1 MATLAELERALVAAD
16 AAGNTEDARALAQ
29 AIAAQRQPK
38 AQPTPERAPRATDNM
53 SGLDRFRAGIGKSLV
68 DTGTGLAQ
76 VALRNITPQIPEFIT
91 RAGDRVEQAIGS
103 PAYSNA
109 RRAVFGAYNAPRQQL
124 ERKVAERREIDR
136 DLMDTG
142 AGLAGNVVGTLA
154 QLAAPGIA
162 ARGTATAPLLLP
174 TSVRG
179 GVAQGA
185 VFGSA
190 QPVASQGEVLENA
203 GIGAGGGLLGAAIPA
218 AAGRAVQAV
227 KQVGAPFTQR
237 GTEEA
242 AARVIRGFAEDPARL
257 VRNPSSVPGV
267 QRTLAEETLDP
278 GIAQLQ
284 RAVSAREGAPFDS
297 LRRSNNAARVG
308 AIRQFAGDGADITA
322 AEAARDAAARP
333 LLRDAMEIE
342 GINTNRLIGRLGSL
356 SRAQEGRPAV
366 QKAIDDVTDL
376 LQREIPDSER
386 FQAAA
391 EPLKQFISKDRA
403 SATNRE
409 AAADAL
415 RMIRAGERPSASFVS
430 PPGTSTA
437 ASQRAGR
444 EALAQSRK
452 AFDKTVTGQD
462 KVAVLYNVRKT
473 INDML
478 SGKYGGDSA
487 QALAGSR
494 ELMAVRNGLDRV
506 LERQAPE
513 FGKYMD
519 AYRTASAPI
528 NRMQAGQELLRRG
541 SGSVEDAFTGVE
553 QLTPA
558 KFGQQVRNLD
568 QIAADGTG
576 FRKAVAT
583 DVFQPEDLAT
593 IGSINDDL
601 ARQAFAD
608 TAARGSGSDT
618 FQKLATNGDILGAVQ
633 ELGVNIPGSGIIRML
648 GSKGRER
655 VNAKL
660 VEILTD
666 PARAQDVLRRSSASD
681 RKVIQGVLTAMGGES
696 GTALAVGSSN

>member
-1 MATLAELERALVAAD
+1 MAGPWDEYQQEADGPWAEYS
-16 AAGNTEDARALAQ
+16 
-29 AIAAQRQPK
+29 QRPAK
-38 AQPTPERAPRATDNM
+38 KEKERAPRATDNM

-76 VALRNITPQIPEFIT
+76 VALRNLTPQVPEFIT

-103 PAYSNA
+103 PTFSNA
-109 RRAVFGAYNAPRQQL
+109 RRAVFGAYNAPRQGL
-124 ERKVAERREIDR
+124 ERKVAERREIDK

-179 GVAQGA
+179 SVAQGA

-297 LRRSNNAARVG
+297 LRRGNNAARVG
-308 AIRQFAGDGADITA
+308 AIRQFAGDEADIAA
-322 AEAARDAAARP
+322 AEAARDAATESLRERAFAEGADTLAR
-333 LLRDAMEIE
+333 
-342 GINTNRLIGRLGSL
+342 N
-356 SRAQEGRPAV
+356 Q
-366 QKAIDDVTDL
+366 Q
-376 LQREIPDSER
+376 
-386 FQAAA
+386 
-391 EPLKQFISKDRA
+391 
-403 SATNRE
+403 
-409 AAADAL
+409 ADAL
-415 RMIRAGERPSASFVS
+415 MLPASSGINQLRQGIRSIARSGAGNPNVQNATNAVS
-430 PPGTSTA
+430 K
-437 ASQRAGR
+437 
-444 EALAQSRK
+444 ALDQ
-452 AFDKTVTGQD
+452 TGD
-462 KVAVLYNVRKT
+462 SVGGLYNVRKY
-473 INDML
+473 IGDLLNGSA
-478 SGKYGGDSA
+478 SGDDASA
-487 QALAGSR
+487 RAASR
-494 ELMAVRNGLDRV
+494 ELIQIREMIDQNLADR
-506 LERQAPE
+506 APT
-513 FGKYMD
+513 FPQYLD
-519 AYRTASAPI
+519 AYRSASEPI
-528 NRMQAGQELLRRG
+528 NRMQAGQEFLRRASAG
-541 SGSVEDAFTGVE
+541 LMDPTTGTEV
-553 QLTPA
+553 LLPN
-558 KFGQQVRNLD
+558 KFGQGVRNLD
-568 QIAADGTG
+568 SIAEGATG
-576 FRKAVAT
+576 FSKATA
-583 DVFQPEDLAT
+583 DRVFQPSDLAT
-593 IGSINDDL
+593 IGNINDDL

-633 ELGVNIPGSGIIRML
+633 ELGVNIPGSGVIRML
-648 GSKGRER
+648 GSAGRDR
-655 VNAKL
+655 VNRQL

-666 PARAQDVLRRSSASD
+666 PARAQDVLRRTSASD

>member
-68 DTGTGLAQ
+68 DTATGLVQATVDQ
-76 VALRNITPQIPEFIT
+76 GSRVAGLGDAIISSGIGNEGFRRGVQRANDLWRTPQ
-91 RAGDRVEQAIGS
+91 RYLQAK
-103 PAYSNA
+103 A
-109 RRAVFGAYNAPRQQL
+109 
-124 ERKVAERREIDR
+124 EERRKLDE
-136 DLMDTG
+136 DLVSTPG
-142 AGLAGNVVGTLA
+142 GLLGNVAGTLA
-154 QLAAPGIA
+154 QVVGPGLA
-162 ARGTATAPLLLP
+162 ARGSGAAATLLP
-174 TSVRG
+174 TTVRG
-179 GVAQGA
+179 SAVQGGLLGY
-185 VFGSA
+185 V
-190 QPVASQGEVLENA
+190 QPATSEADRAANA

-257 VRNPSSVPGV
+257 VRNPSPVPGV

-297 LRRSNNAARVG
+297 LRRGNNAARVG
-308 AIRQFAGDGADITA
+308 AIRQFAGDEADIAA
-322 AEAARDAAARP
+322 AEAARSAAVQADFDAAMRAGPVDISGTRAY
-333 LLRDAMEIE
+333 LDQAIE
-342 GINTNRLIGRLGSL
+342 GAEGLAEVQPALTRMRGLL
-356 SRAQEGRPAV
+356 SRVDP
-366 QKAIDDVTDL
+366 TDAT
-376 LQREIPDSER
+376 QRIPE
-386 FQAAA
+386 
-391 EPLKQFISKDRA
+391 DRI
-403 SATNRE
+403 N
-409 AAADAL
+409 
-415 RMIRAGERPSASFVS
+415 
-430 PPGTSTA
+430 
-437 ASQRAGR
+437 
-444 EALAQSRK
+444 
-452 AFDKTVTGQD
+452 
-462 KVAVLYNVRKT
+462 VLENVRRT
-473 INDML
+473 IGHGL
-478 SGKYGGDSA
+478 EGKFSGEGGA
-487 QALAGSR
+487 ALAGSR
-494 ELMAVRNGLDRV
+494 ELIGLRDTLNNDIAKQV
-506 LERQAPE
+506 PE
-513 FGKYMD
+513 FGNYL
-519 AYRTASAPI
+519 ARFRQESAPI
-528 NRMQAGQELLRRG
+528 NRMQVGQELLRRS
-541 SGSVEDAFTGVE
+541 SGGIVDPTTGLEV
-553 QLTPA
+553 LTPA
-558 KFGQQVRNLD
+558 AFGRNVRNLD
-568 QIAADGTG
+568 AIAESGTG
-576 FRKAVAT
+576 FSKATAA
-583 DVFQPEDLAT
+583 DVLKPSDLAT
-593 IGSINDDL
+593 IRGVNDDL

-666 PARAQDVLRRSSASD
+666 PARAQDVLRRTSASD

>member
-38 AQPTPERAPRATDNM
+38 AQPTQERTPRATDTM

-103 PAYSNA
+103 PTYSNA
-109 RRAVFGAYNAPRQQL
+109 RRAVFGAYNAPRQGL
-124 ERKVAERREIDR
+124 ERKVAERREIDK

-179 GVAQGA
+179 SVAQGA

-190 QPVASQGEVLENA
+190 QPVASQGEVLGNA

-284 RAVSAREGAPFDS
+284 RAVSAREGAAFDS
-297 LRRSNNAARVG
+297 LRRGNNAARVG
-308 AIRQFAGDGADITA
+308 AIRQFAGDEADIAA
-322 AEAARDAAARP
+322 AEAARDAAAVP
-333 LLRDAMEIE
+333 LLQRAETVTGVDTQPVRDY
-342 GINTNRLIGRLGSL
+342 
-356 SRAQEGRPAV
+356 V
-366 QKAIDDVTDL
+366 QQAIDANATRPTVRNAVRDVQAALNEAGDDVSSLYNLRKYIDDL
-376 LQREIPDSER
+376 LQGRVGGEQGYAR
-386 FQAAA
+386 AA
-391 EPLKQFISKDRA
+391 
-403 SATNRE
+403 
-409 AAADAL
+409 
-415 RMIRAGERPSASFVS
+415 
-430 PPGTSTA
+430 
-437 ASQRAGR
+437 
-444 EALAQSRK
+444 
-452 AFDKTVTGQD
+452 
-462 KVAVLYNVRKT
+462 
-473 INDML
+473 
-478 SGKYGGDSA
+478 
-487 QALAGSR
+487 SR
-494 ELMAVRNGLDRV
+494 ELQGVKGALDQQ
-506 LERQAPE
+506 LESASPE
-513 FGKYMD
+513 FGQYLD
-519 AYRTASAPI
+519 LYRSGSAPI
-528 NRMQAGQELLRRG
+528 NRMQAGQELLRRS
-541 SGSVEDAFTGVE
+541 SGGIADPTTGLEV
-553 QLTPA
+553 LTPA
-558 KFGQQVRNLD
+558 AFGRSARNLD
-568 QIAADGTG
+568 AIAASGTG
-576 FRKAVAT
+576 FGKASAAN
-583 DVFQPEDLAT
+583 VFQPSDLAT
-593 IGSINDDL
+593 IRGVNDDL

-608 TAARGSGSDT
+608 TAGRGSGSDT

-633 ELGVNIPGSGIIRML
+633 ELGVNIPGSGVIRML
-648 GSKGRER
+648 GSAGRDR
-655 VNAKL
+655 VNRQL

-666 PARAQDVLRRSSASD
+666 PARAQDVLRRTSASD

>member
-1 MATLAELERALVAAD
+1 MAGPWDEYQREAD
-16 AAGNTEDARALAQ
+16 GPWVEYSQKPAR
-29 AIAAQRQPK
+29 K
-38 AQPTPERAPRATDNM
+38 AKERAPRATDNM

-103 PAYSNA
+103 PTYSNA
-109 RRAVFGAYNAPRQQL
+109 RRAVFGAYNAPRQGL
-124 ERKVAERREIDR
+124 ERKVAERREIDK

-179 GVAQGA
+179 SVAQGA

-297 LRRSNNAARVG
+297 LRRGNNAARVG
-308 AIRQFAGDGADITA
+308 AIRQFAGDEADIAA
-322 AEAARDAAARP
+322 AEAARDAAAVP
-333 LLRDAMEIE
+333 LLQ
-342 GINTNRLIGRLGSL
+342 
-356 SRAQEGRPAV
+356 RAEAV
-366 QKAIDDVTDL
+366 TGVDTQPVREYVQQAIDANATRPTVRNAVRDVQAALNEAGDDVASLYNLRKYIDDL
-376 LQREIPDSER
+376 LQGRVGGEQGYAR
-386 FQAAA
+386 AA
-391 EPLKQFISKDRA
+391 
-403 SATNRE
+403 
-409 AAADAL
+409 
-415 RMIRAGERPSASFVS
+415 
-430 PPGTSTA
+430 
-437 ASQRAGR
+437 
-444 EALAQSRK
+444 
-452 AFDKTVTGQD
+452 
-462 KVAVLYNVRKT
+462 
-473 INDML
+473 
-478 SGKYGGDSA
+478 
-487 QALAGSR
+487 SR
-494 ELMAVRNGLDRV
+494 ELQGVKGALDQQ
-506 LERQAPE
+506 LESASPE
-513 FGKYMD
+513 FGQYLD
-519 AYRTASAPI
+519 IYRSGSAPI
-528 NRMQAGQELLRRG
+528 NRMQAGQELLRRS
-541 SGSVEDAFTGVE
+541 SGGIADPTTGLEV
-553 QLTPA
+553 LTPA
-558 KFGQQVRNLD
+558 AFGRSARNLD
-568 QIAADGTG
+568 AIAASGTG
-576 FRKAVAT
+576 FGKASAAN
-583 DVFQPEDLAT
+583 VFQPSDLAT
-593 IGSINDDL
+593 IRGVNDDL
-601 ARQAFAD
+601 SRQAFAD
-608 TAARGSGSDT
+608 TAGRGSGSDT

-633 ELGVNIPGSGIIRML
+633 ELGVNIPGSGVIRML
-648 GSKGRER
+648 GSAGRDR
-655 VNAKL
+655 VNRQL

-666 PARAQDVLRRSSASD
+666 PARAQDVLRRTSASD
-681 RKVIQGVLTAMGGES
+681 RRVIQGVLTAMGGES

>member
-103 PAYSNA
+103 PTYSNA
-109 RRAVFGAYNAPRQQL
+109 RRAVFGAYNAPRQGL
-124 ERKVAERREIDR
+124 ERKVAERREIDK
-136 DLMDTG
+136 DLMNTG

-179 GVAQGA
+179 SVAQGA

-297 LRRSNNAARVG
+297 LRRGNNAARVG
-308 AIRQFAGDGADITA
+308 AIRQFAGDEADIAA
-322 AEAARDAAARP
+322 AEAARSAAVQADFDAAMRAGPVDISGTRAY
-333 LLRDAMEIE
+333 LDQAIE
-342 GINTNRLIGRLGSL
+342 GAEGLAEVQPALTRMRGLL
-356 SRAQEGRPAV
+356 SRVDPAN
-366 QKAIDDVTDL
+366 VT
-376 LQREIPDSER
+376 QRIPE
-386 FQAAA
+386 
-391 EPLKQFISKDRA
+391 DRI
-403 SATNRE
+403 N
-409 AAADAL
+409 
-415 RMIRAGERPSASFVS
+415 
-430 PPGTSTA
+430 
-437 ASQRAGR
+437 
-444 EALAQSRK
+444 
-452 AFDKTVTGQD
+452 
-462 KVAVLYNVRKT
+462 VLENVRRT
-473 INDML
+473 IGHGL
-478 SGKYGGDSA
+478 EGKFSGEGGA
-487 QALAGSR
+487 ALAGSR
-494 ELMAVRNGLDRV
+494 ELIGLRDTLNNDIAKQV
-506 LERQAPE
+506 PE
-513 FGKYMD
+513 FGNYL
-519 AYRTASAPI
+519 ARFRQESVPI
-528 NRMQAGQELLRRG
+528 NRMQVGQELLRRS
-541 SGSVEDAFTGVE
+541 SGGVVDPTTGLEV
-553 QLTPA
+553 LTPA
-558 KFGQQVRNLD
+558 AFGRNVRNLD
-568 QIAADGTG
+568 AIAESGTG
-576 FRKAVAT
+576 FSKATAA
-583 DVFQPEDLAT
+583 DVFQPSDLAT
-593 IGSINDDL
+593 IRGVNDDL
-601 ARQAFAD
+601 ARQAFSD
-608 TAARGSGSDT
+608 TAGRGSGSDT

-633 ELGVNIPGSGIIRML
+633 ELGVSIPGSGIIRML
-648 GSKGRER
+648 GTKGRDR
-655 VNAKL
+655 VNRQL
-660 VEILTD
+660 VEILID
-666 PARAQDVLRRSSASD
+666 PARAQDVLRRTSASD

>member
-1 MATLAELERALVAAD
+1 MATLADLERALVAAD

-29 AIAAQRQPK
+29 AIAARRQPK
-38 AQPTPERAPRATDNM
+38 AQPTPERAPRATDTM

-109 RRAVFGAYNAPRQQL
+109 RRAVFGAYNAPRQSL
-124 ERKVAERREIDR
+124 EREVASRREVDK

-142 AGLAGNVVGTLA
+142 AGFAGNVVGTLA
-154 QLAAPGIA
+154 QLATPGIA

-179 GVAQGA
+179 SVAQGA

-218 AAGRAVQAV
+218 VAGRAVQAV
-227 KQVGAPFTQR
+227 RQVGAPFTQR

-297 LRRSNNAARVG
+297 LRRGNNAARVG
-308 AIRQFAGDGADITA
+308 AIRQFAGDEADIAA
-322 AEAARDAAARP
+322 AEAARDAAAVP
-333 LLRDAMEIE
+333 LLQRAETVTGVDTQPVRDY
-342 GINTNRLIGRLGSL
+342 
-356 SRAQEGRPAV
+356 V
-366 QKAIDDVTDL
+366 QQAIDANATRPTVRNAVRDVQAALNEAGDDVSSLYNLRKYIDDL
-376 LQREIPDSER
+376 LQGRVGGEQGYAR
-386 FQAAA
+386 AA
-391 EPLKQFISKDRA
+391 
-403 SATNRE
+403 
-409 AAADAL
+409 
-415 RMIRAGERPSASFVS
+415 
-430 PPGTSTA
+430 
-437 ASQRAGR
+437 
-444 EALAQSRK
+444 
-452 AFDKTVTGQD
+452 
-462 KVAVLYNVRKT
+462 
-473 INDML
+473 
-478 SGKYGGDSA
+478 
-487 QALAGSR
+487 SR
-494 ELMAVRNGLDRV
+494 ELQGVKGALDQQ
-506 LERQAPE
+506 LESASPE
-513 FGKYMD
+513 FGQYLGL
-519 AYRTASAPI
+519 YRSGSAPI
-528 NRMQAGQELLRRG
+528 NRMQAGQELLRRS
-541 SGSVEDAFTGVE
+541 SGGIADPTTGLEV
-553 QLTPA
+553 LTPA
-558 KFGQQVRNLD
+558 AFGRSARNLD
-568 QIAADGTG
+568 AIAASGTG
-576 FRKAVAT
+576 FGKASAAN
-583 DVFQPEDLAT
+583 VFQPSDLAT
-593 IGSINDDL
+593 ISGVNDDL

-608 TAARGSGSDT
+608 TAGRGGGSDT

-633 ELGVNIPGSGIIRML
+633 ELGVNIPGSGVIRML
-648 GSKGRER
+648 GSAGRDR
-655 VNAKL
+655 VNRQL

-666 PARAQDVLRRSSASD
+666 PARAQDVLRRTSASD

>member
-76 VALRNITPQIPEFIT
+76 VALRNLTPQVPDFIT

-103 PAYSNA
+103 PTYSNA
-109 RRAVFGAYNAPRQQL
+109 RRAVFGAYNAPRQGL
-124 ERKVAERREIDR
+124 ERKVAERREIDK

-179 GVAQGA
+179 SVAQGA

-190 QPVASQGEVLENA
+190 QPVASQDEVLENA
-203 GIGAGGGLLGAAIPA
+203 GWGAFGGGAGSVIPA
-218 AAGRAVQAV
+218 AGGLIARTAKRAA
-227 KQVGAPFTQR
+227 APFTQR

-284 RAVSAREGAPFDS
+284 RAVSAQKGAPFDS
-297 LRRSNNAARVG
+297 LRRGNNAARVG
-308 AIRQFAGDGADITA
+308 AIRQFAGDEADIAA
-322 AEAARDAAARP
+322 AEAARDAAAVP
-333 LLRDAMEIE
+333 LLQRAETVTGVDTQPVRDY
-342 GINTNRLIGRLGSL
+342 
-356 SRAQEGRPAV
+356 V
-366 QKAIDDVTDL
+366 QQAIDANATRPTVRNAVRDVQAALNEAGDDVSSLYNLRKYIDDL
-376 LQREIPDSER
+376 LQGRVGGEQGYAR
-386 FQAAA
+386 AA
-391 EPLKQFISKDRA
+391 
-403 SATNRE
+403 
-409 AAADAL
+409 
-415 RMIRAGERPSASFVS
+415 
-430 PPGTSTA
+430 
-437 ASQRAGR
+437 
-444 EALAQSRK
+444 
-452 AFDKTVTGQD
+452 
-462 KVAVLYNVRKT
+462 
-473 INDML
+473 
-478 SGKYGGDSA
+478 
-487 QALAGSR
+487 SR
-494 ELMAVRNGLDRV
+494 ELQGVKGALDQQ
-506 LERQAPE
+506 LESASPE
-513 FGKYMD
+513 FGQYLD
-519 AYRTASAPI
+519 LYRSGSAPI
-528 NRMQAGQELLRRG
+528 NRMQAGQELLRR
-541 SGSVEDAFTGVE
+541 SRSSNNDPVTDLEV
-553 QLTPA
+553 LTPA
-558 KFGQQVRNLD
+558 AFSRSARNLD
-568 QIAADGTG
+568 AVAAGGTG
-576 FRKAVAT
+576 FGKAKAST
-583 DVFQPEDLAT
+583 VFEPSDLAT
-593 IGSINDDL
+593 IKNVNDDL

-608 TAARGSGSDT
+608 TAGRGSGSDT

-666 PARAQDVLRRSSASD
+666 PARAQDVLRRTSASD

>member
-53 SGLDRFRAGIGKSLV
+53 SGFDRFRAGIGKSLV

-109 RRAVFGAYNAPRQQL
+109 RRAVFGAYNAPRQGL
-124 ERKVAERREIDR
+124 ERKVAERREIDK

-179 GVAQGA
+179 SVAQGA

-237 GTEEA
+237 GTEES

-297 LRRSNNAARVG
+297 LRRGNNAARVG
-308 AIRQFAGDGADITA
+308 AIRQFAGDEADIAA
-322 AEAARDAAARP
+322 AEAARDAAAVP
-333 LLRDAMEIE
+333 LLQRAETVTGVDTQPVRDY
-342 GINTNRLIGRLGSL
+342 
-356 SRAQEGRPAV
+356 V
-366 QKAIDDVTDL
+366 QQAIDANATRPTVRNAVRDVQAALNEAGDDVASLYNLRKYIDDL
-376 LQREIPDSER
+376 LQGRVGGEQGYAR
-386 FQAAA
+386 AA
-391 EPLKQFISKDRA
+391 
-403 SATNRE
+403 
-409 AAADAL
+409 
-415 RMIRAGERPSASFVS
+415 
-430 PPGTSTA
+430 
-437 ASQRAGR
+437 
-444 EALAQSRK
+444 
-452 AFDKTVTGQD
+452 
-462 KVAVLYNVRKT
+462 
-473 INDML
+473 
-478 SGKYGGDSA
+478 
-487 QALAGSR
+487 SR
-494 ELMAVRNGLDRV
+494 ELQGVKGALDQQ
-506 LERQAPE
+506 LESASPE
-513 FGKYMD
+513 FGQYLD
-519 AYRTASAPI
+519 LYRSGSAPI
-528 NRMQAGQELLRRG
+528 NRMQAGQELLRRS
-541 SGSVEDAFTGVE
+541 SGGIADPTTGLEV
-553 QLTPA
+553 LTPA
-558 KFGQQVRNLD
+558 AFGRSARNLD
-568 QIAADGTG
+568 AIAASGTG
-576 FRKAVAT
+576 FGKASAAN
-583 DVFQPEDLAT
+583 VFQPSDLAT
-593 IGSINDDL
+593 IRGVNDDL

-608 TAARGSGSDT
+608 TAGRGSGSDT

-633 ELGVNIPGSGIIRML
+633 ELGVNIPGSGVIRML
-648 GSKGRER
+648 GSAGRDR
-655 VNAKL
+655 VNRQL

-666 PARAQDVLRRSSASD
+666 PARAQDVLRRTSASD